1 MDLCCEWFFFVL
13 QQIMALLPPPRSRA
27 LLLINT
33 VGLLLVRGRVDYSSR
48 RYADVSTEKSL
59 G

>member
-1 MDLCCEWFFFVL
+1 MNVFFCFATDYGFTPTSSKVVHF
-13 QQIMALLPPPRSRA
+13 
-27 LLLINT
+27 LLINT